1 MCSRIR
7 SKQKADYREDA
18 DVSLER
24 QRVVTGDVKND
35 VLVLNG
41 LTKRY
46 RRGFNKITAVDNL
59 CVGIPWGEVS
69 DTFAV
74 DKGDKNT

>member
-1 MCSRIR
+1 MCNRNS

-35 VLVLNG
+35 ILILNG

-46 RRGFNKITAVDNL
+46 RRGFTKITAVDNL
-59 CVGIPWGEVS
+59 CVGIPRGEVS
-69 DTFAV
+69 ATFSF
-74 DKGDKNT
+74 DKR